1 MATDQQYPTRP
12 LECWEKAEELR
23 RFHGRHVWEVQK
35 KGGLLIHGMAD
46 FQGVLAGMGDF
57 AQTEFTPHFGALMKD
72 PREAIKCH
80 EATEARGFSHDLCS
94 SMRCHLGAMFLGFGF
109 TSIQG
114 ERLRPDLVLQSV
126 PCNSLPK
133 TSQLYSEYW
142 GLPSFTVDI
151 PWKESPATFKY
162 LADQLREL
170 IEWME
175 KVTGKKYDDERL
187 LQGVRNEWRCL
198 ALFARVLDLNRAVP
212 APLDLRHIFPLQIP
226 ALLQPHRD
234 EVVAFYGELLAEV
247 EERVKDGISA
257 RGHETRRIMHG
268 GFTPMYYM
276 DILRYPAQFGAIYVT
291 SDLAWRNGAWTTMS
305 SEDGGWKP
313 APLTPEEAGFSL
325 RTRGDALRLIAELS
339 IHYRTPTCPVEAMP
353 GHYTGLVQGWKADAA
368 IIHIDRGC
376 KGRHASILEARLAL
390 QENGVPTLVYEGSGY
405 DPRDFNE
412 AQVLDRMDTFMESLG
427 LARR

>member
-1 MATDQQYPTRP
+1 MTTATQYPTRP
-12 LECWEKAEELR
+12 IKCWEKSEELR
-23 RFHGRHVWEVQK
+23 KLHGRHMWEVQK

-80 EATEARGFSHDLCS
+80 EATEAKGFSHDICS
-94 SMRCHLGAMFLGFGF
+94 SMRCHLGALFLGFGF
-109 TSIQG
+109 TNRQG
-114 ERLRPDLVLQSV
+114 ESLRPDVVFQGV

-133 TSQLYSEYW
+133 TAQLYSEHW
-142 GLPSFTVDI
+142 GLPYFTVDV
-151 PWKESPATFKY
+151 PWKDSPATRTY
-162 LADQLREL
+162 LVDQLQEL
-170 IEWME
+170 IEWLE
-175 KVTGKKYDDERL
+175 KTTGRKHDDERL
-187 LQGVRNEWRCL
+187 IHGVRNEWRCL

-234 EVVAFYGELLAEV
+234 EVVAFYQELLADV

-257 RGHETRRIMHG
+257 RGYETRRLMHG

-291 SDLAWRNGAWTTMS
+291 SDLAWRNGAWS
-305 SEDGGWKP
+305 APGSEGGWMP
-313 APLTPEEAGFSL
+313 APLTPEDAGLPL
-325 RTRGDALRLIAELS
+325 RTREDALRAVAQLQTR
-339 IHYRTPTCPVEAMP
+339 HRTPTCPVEAMP

-368 IIHIDRGC
+368 IMHIDRGC

-390 QENGVPTLVYEGSGY
+390 QEKGVPTLVYEGSGY

-412 AQVLDRMDTFMESLG
+412 RQVLDQMDAFMESLG